1 MSMTPGAPVQTQG
14 PMPNT
19 FGPYQQGGNVFT
31 QSANAL
37 TSATNAAQGAANYNP
52 TTVTAPTTTA
62 ATYNPATA
70 ATSTYNPATAQTAT
84 VAGTSLDPYMN
95 PYTQAV
101 TDQTMQQ
108 LAEQQQMALNDV
120 GAQATAASAFGGSR
134 QGVVEVETYD
144 AYAQAQAQALADL
157 NNQNYAQAQ
166 AAAMYDTSAQNS
178 TNQFNANSQNTAG
191 QFNSNAMNTGNQ
203 FNANSAN
210 TAGQFNT
217 NAMNTNNQFNANNS
231 LAAQV
236 ANQNAGLQG
245 AGLNLNAAGQLG
257 ALSQTG
263 FDQGNAIIGQ
273 QSSQGALM
281 QGINQ
286 MLIDAAKGQYAGFT
300 GAPNTSLQQLLSA
313 TGVPT
318 GSSTTQTQTPGLFDY
333 LTLGLNAIAPGA

>member
-14 PMPNT
+14 PATSGMAPQPMT
-19 FGPYQQGGNVFT
+19 AGPYAQGGNVFN
-31 QSANAL
+31 QSAGAL
-37 TSATNAAQGAANYNP
+37 TDATNAAYNAANYQP
-52 TTVTAPTTTA
+52 TNVYAPQ
-62 ATYNPATA
+62 
-70 ATSTYNPATAQTAT
+70 AQTAT
-84 VAGTSLDPYMN
+84 VATTSLDPYMN

-120 GAQATAASAFGGSR
+120 GAQASAAGAFGGSR
-134 QGVVEVETYD
+134 QGVVEGATYD

-157 NNQNYAQAQ
+157 NSQNFTQAQ
-166 AAAMYDTSAQNS
+166 NAAMYDTSQI
-178 TNQFNANSQNTAG
+178 NA
-191 QFNSNAMNTGNQ
+191 GNQ
-203 FNANSAN
+203 FNV
-210 TAGQFNT
+210 
-217 NAMNTNNQFNANNS
+217 NNS

-300 GAPNTSLQQLLSA
+300 GAPNQSLQQLLSA

-333 LTLGLNAIAPGA
+333 LTLGLNAISPA

>member
-19 FGPYQQGGNVFT
+19 FGPYQQGGNVFN

-37 TSATNAAQGAANYNP
+37 TAATNTAQGAANYTP
-52 TTVTAPTTTA
+52 QQVTAPSL
-62 ATYNPATA
+62 AT
-70 ATSTYNPATAQTAT
+70 
-84 VAGTSLDPYMN
+84 TSLDPYMN

-120 GAQATAASAFGGSR
+120 GAQASAAGAFGGSR
-134 QGVVEVETYD
+134 QGVVEGQTYD
-144 AYAQAQAQALADL
+144 AYAQAQADALANL
-157 NNQNYAQAQ
+157 NSQNFTQAQ
-166 AAAMYDTSAQNS
+166 QAAMYDT
-178 TNQFNANSQNTAG
+178 
-191 QFNSNAMNTGNQ
+191 
-203 FNANSAN
+203 
-210 TAGQFNT
+210 
-217 NAMNTNNQFNANNS
+217 NNS

-300 GAPNTSLQQLLSA
+300 GAPNQSLQQLLSA

-318 GSSTTQTQTPGLFDY
+318 GSTTTQTQQPGLFDY
-333 LTLGLNAIAPGA
+333 LTLGLNAIAPA